1 MATNLPPKMSP
12 EQMDKHVTALG
23 ALHIAYSAMN
33 VLAAIIVFTII
44 VGGGILSGD
53 EDAMA
58 ITSIVGTAIAFLLV
72 LLAIPGIIGGIG
84 LLKRRR
90 WAKYLILALG
100 FLSLLNIPLG
110 TLLGIYTI
118 WVLMKDETERLFD
131 EKPDPATQG

>member
-1 MATNLPPKMSP
+1 MATNLPLKTTA
-12 EQMDKHVTALG
+12 EQMGKHVTALA

-58 ITSIVGTAIAFLLV
+58 ITSIVGTAIASLLV
-72 LLAIPGIIGGIG
+72 LLAIPGIIGGMG
-84 LLKRRR
+84 LLKRRS

-118 WVLMKDETERLFD
+118 WVLMKDETETLFD
-131 EKPDPATQG
+131 EKPGPAIQG